1 MACKRIENDG
11 MRYLDEEMSGEE
23 RREFEK
29 HLTECDECR
38 KALGEFRGL
47 QALTR
52 RITMKD
58 PTDEFWEGYWKSIYR
73 RIERKA
79 AWWFVIIGAVM
90 LFTIK
95 IYEILQNFG
104 RLTFEKLAIIVFV
117 VGAVFLLISV
127 VRERIHQHK
136 TDKYKDVQR

>member
-1 MACKRIENDG
+1 

-23 RREFEK
+23 RREFER
-29 HLTECDECR
+29 HITECDECR
-38 KALGEFRGL
+38 IAVGEFREL

-73 RIERKA
+73 RLERRF

-90 LFTIK
+90 LLSNVLYK
-95 IYEILQNFG
+95 VLQDFG
-104 RLTFEKLAIIVFV
+104 RLTFEKLAVVVFI
-117 VGAVFLLISV
+117 VGAVLLLISV
-127 VRERIHQHK
+127 VRERIHQRK
-136 TDKYKDVQR
+136 TDKYKDIQR